1 MKRILILS
9 SEFPPGPGGIATHA
23 YQIASALAED
33 GWDVQV
39 LSPQDYADP
48 MEIADFNQAQ
58 KFDIETLPSSDI
70 KFFQNFSRFWKITK
84 AILSFNPDL
93 VMASGSRAIWI
104 TALLSALRNK
114 HWVLVG
120 HGSEFGAQQG
130 LGAWLTRIGGNR
142 ASRVICVSRYTQKT
156 LRDFGI
162 TKPPST
168 VIHNGAD
175 QTRFYPL
182 PTQQVVEFRKNHA
195 VSDSFL
201 LLTVGNVSD
210 RKGQEVVIRALPAVK
225 EKIPNIQYWMVGLP
239 KEQQKL
245 EGVASSLDVSEN
257 ILFWG
262 RVADPFLLKIYNSC
276 DLFLMTSRQL
286 PSGDFEGYGIAVI
299 EAALCRKTAVVSQNS
314 GLAEAV
320 QDGLTG
326 LTVSQD
332 DSAAT
337 AEAVLLLAQDSHMRD
352 ELSSNAYKN
361 ALQNLTWD
369 QVTKEYIRLLEDVI
383 NGHKQL

>member
-1 MKRILILS
+1 MKRILFLS

-23 YQIASALAED
+23 YPIASALAEN

-48 MEIADFNQAQ
+48 VEVAAFNQAQ
-58 KFDIETLPSSDI
+58 KFNITTLPSI
-70 KFFQNFSRFWKITK
+70 GVKLFQNFNRFWKITRF
-84 AILSFNPDL
+84 IFNFNPDL
-93 VMASGSRAIWI
+93 VMTSGSRAIWI
-104 TALLSALRNK
+104 MALLSALRNK
-114 HWVLVG
+114 PWVLVG
-120 HGSEFGAQQG
+120 HGSEFGAQKG

-142 ASRVICVSRYTQKT
+142 ASLVICVSRYTQKT

-162 TKPPST
+162 TKPPSN

-182 PTQQVVEFRKNHA
+182 PAQQVVEFRKKHA
-195 VSDSFL
+195 VSDSFM

-239 KEQQKL
+239 KEQEKL
-245 EGVASSLDVSEN
+245 KRIANSLGVSEN
-257 ILFWG
+257 IRFWG
-262 RVADPFLLKIYNSC
+262 RVADPLLLKIYNSC
-276 DLFLMTSRQL
+276 DMFLMTSRQL
-286 PSGDFEGYGIAVI
+286 PDGDFEGYGIAVI
-299 EAALCRKTAVVSQNS
+299 EAALCRKAAVVSQNS

-326 LTVSQD
+326 LTVPQD
-332 DSAAT
+332 DPAKT
-337 AEAVLLLAQDSHMRD
+337 AEAVRLLAQDSHLRH

-369 QVTKEYIRLLEDVI
+369 QVTKEYISLLEDVI
-383 NGHKQL
+383 KRV